1 MKKSM
6 KIIISMEMTRKLRD
20 TWHAALNHEWY
31 DLFSGHEIVPV
42 CCHGTLPD
50 LSQVDLVVLAGG
62 NDMPDIRT
70 WRDNNH
76 AKRDEFEKQLIDL
89 CIKENIPVVGICRG
103 FHFIN
108 WARGGTHR
116 LMADPYDN
124 VPVDLSNFQVTC
136 HHTIQI
142 DRLAPGFQVLE
153 QDSHGVIEL
162 AHDNTHRLLGIG
174 WHPERSVNIH
184 TRNFIL
190 DLISKL

>member
-1 MKKSM
+1 M

-31 DLFSGHEIVPV
+31 DLFPGHEIVPV
-42 CCHGTLPD
+42 CCHGGLPD
-50 LSQVDLVVLAGG
+50 LTGVDLVILAGG
-62 NDMPDIRT
+62 NDMWDIQT
-70 WRDNNH
+70 WRDNH
-76 AKRDEFEKQLIDL
+76 YPLRDDFEIELIDH
-89 CIKENIPVVGICRG
+89 CIKSNVPLAGICRG
-103 FHFIN
+103 FHFMN

-116 LMADPYDN
+116 LMTDPYDN
-124 VPVDLSNFQVTC
+124 VPVDLPSFQVTC